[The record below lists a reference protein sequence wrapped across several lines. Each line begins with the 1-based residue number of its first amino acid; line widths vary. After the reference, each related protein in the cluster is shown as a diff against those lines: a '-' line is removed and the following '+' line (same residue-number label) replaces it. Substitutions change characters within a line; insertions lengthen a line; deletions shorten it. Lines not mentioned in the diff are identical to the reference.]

1 MRLTESCDA
10 ALRVLIF
17 AASHGDRL
25 ITIDEIVTVYGLP
38 RGSVMKVVNALTRG
52 DFLAA
57 QRGRSGGLR
66 LARPAAEIRISDVIL
81 HVEPDLNLVECMRS
95 GNQCVITRDCK
106 LISPL
111 QKALG
116 AFIDTL
122 KDYTVAD
129 MILPEAAFRRERA

>member
-1 MRLTESCDA
+1 MRLTDSCDV

-38 RGSVMKVVNALTRG
+38 RGTVMKVVNALTRG
-52 DFLAA
+52 KFLTA

-66 LARPAAEIRISDVIL
+66 LARPPAEIRISDVIL
-81 HVEPDLNLVECMRS
+81 HVEPDLKLVECMRS

-111 QKALG
+111 NKAMR
-116 AFIDTL
+116 AFLDTL
-122 KDYTVAD
+122 RDYSIAD
-129 MILPEAAFRRERA
+129 MILPETAFRRERV